1 MQLTNL
7 TAAAALIAVS
17 LSACSEHG
25 DGLAMSNPKICA
37 SFNTPAPGSAQAAAT
52 QTAAV
57 QAGPADAATPV
68 DNCVRRWAYS
78 LAGARD
84 SAEVV
89 AQAAVAACTPALT
102 RWNQAGLDQQAQAA
116 APGATG
122 AADQGISLVTGQATT
137 PFAEHSAFASGH
149 ALLYVVQARAGRC
162 APPPVTNGAP
172 AGA

>member
-1 MQLTNL
+1 MNLTNL

-37 SFNTPAPGSAQAAAT
+37 SFATPAPGSAQAAT
-52 QTAAV
+52 T

-102 RWNQAGLDQQAQAA
+102 RWNQAGLDQQAQA
-116 APGATG
+116 GASP
-122 AADQGISLVTGQATT
+122 ADQGVSLVTGQATT
-137 PFAEHSAFASGH
+137 PFTEHTAFANGH

>member
-1 MQLTNL
+1 MQLTHL

-37 SFNTPAPGSAQAAAT
+37 SFNTAPTQGGAQAASAAAT
-52 QTAAV
+52 